1 MLKKLLLAIVIA
13 LPMSAFAQ
21 KFGIVNIDEVGA
33 AMPEATAMQNQMA
46 ETSKKYEDEFT
57 KLQEALNQQYAEF
70 QNMQNDASVTDTM
83 KELKMQDIQERAQK
97 IEQFRQ
103 TATQD
108 LQRQQE
114 QLMAPIQQKLMDAIK
129 SVGAEGGFTFIFP
142 AGVDVYQGADVVDVT
157 PLVRA
162 KLGL

>member
-13 LPMSAFAQ
+13 LPMSALAQ
-21 KFGIVNIDEVGA
+21 KFGTVNIDEVGA

-46 ETSKKYEDEFT
+46 ETAKKYEDEFA

-70 QNMQNDASVTDTM
+70 QTMQNDASVTDTM

-142 AGVDVYQGADVVDVT
+142 TDLGLYQGADVVDVT

-162 KLGL
+162 KLGI